1 MSCGVRAKTLT
12 SLTSRTYIWEVPN
25 VREVPNDSDFWS
37 LSFRPGTKTRTSKV
51 RVVRDKRIHYKISC
65 LWFYLFFKTLKNM
78 DDRRVLNSKVVGVNF
93 VNWSEVEVKSPT
105 FGKSFWINEY
115 ITKFHVYDFI
125 SSSWH
130 LRSWMTDGF
139 WTVKWGVREVR
150 VFALTN
156 M

>member
-1 MSCGVRAKTLT
+1 
-12 SLTSRTYIWEVPN
+12 
-25 VREVPNDSDFWS
+25 
-37 LSFRPGTKTRTSKV
+37 
-51 RVVRDKRIHYKISC
+51 
-65 LWFYLFFKTLKNM
+65 M

-125 SSSWH
+125 SSSLH

-139 WTVKWGVREVR
+139 
-150 VFALTN
+150 
-156 M
+156 